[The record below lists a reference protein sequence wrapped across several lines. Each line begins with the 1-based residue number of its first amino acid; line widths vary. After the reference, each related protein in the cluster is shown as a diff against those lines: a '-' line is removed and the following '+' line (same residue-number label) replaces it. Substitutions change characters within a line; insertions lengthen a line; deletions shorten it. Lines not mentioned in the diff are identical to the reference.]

1 MEIKERTCP
10 ICGKSFLPYN
20 QNQVYCSPEC
30 STLGGDRSERENRR
44 YQAALAKAQAK
55 RSKLEKKQQLSISDA
70 ARLLNVSRPTIYRL
84 IDEGSLS
91 PIRISPRSIRI
102 PREQLQNLI
111 PESKADSGT
120 PPDKVISKDEALTRY
135 GISETWL
142 YRKTRVLG
150 IRSAIVGGKAY
161 FPKKD
166 LDRLFPPKSCFDRKK
181 WVTLEDLERTENLS
195 EKRILTIAAEHDITR
210 EKVGHLLLLSLPEW
224 KKARE
229 LISKLSRYYMSR
241 EQATRHYHIGNN
253 RFYDGVH
260 GAGLV
265 PVKSGHYAYYKISDL
280 DKLFK
285 NKEPNIPK
293 EIRRDYVQSCDVTKR
308 YHIGMKRF
316 LDETKAAG
324 VTKVRTEGR
333 QVWYKKDELDKL
345 FKKL

>member
-1 MEIKERTCP
+1 MEIKERICP
-10 ICGKSFLPYN
+10 ICGKPFLPYI
-20 QNQVYCSPEC
+20 QNQVYCSSEC

-44 YQAALAKAQAK
+44 YQAALAKAQAQ
-55 RSKLEKKQQLSISDA
+55 RSKLNDKPQLSISDA
-70 ARLLNVSRPTIYRL
+70 ARLLGVSRPTIYRL
-84 IDEGSLS
+84 IDEGTLS
-91 PIRISPRSIRI
+91 PIRISARSIRI

-111 PESKADSGT
+111 PGSKADSGT

-142 YRKTRVLG
+142 YRKTRALG

-195 EKRILTIAAEHDITR
+195 EKRILTIAAEHNITR